1 MPFVKVRGDGAITI
15 PVEFRR
21 KHSVTPGTWY
31 QVSVTSKGKIVL
43 SPKRTVCSLCGA
55 EVLSVDAVTGT
66 CPYCKTILTDMV
78 RSGFDL
84 SSALKHMQHQRKNG
98 SF

>member
-15 PVEFRR
+15 PVELRR

-43 SPKRTVCSLCGA
+43 SPKRTVCSL
-55 EVLSVDAVTGT
+55 
-66 CPYCKTILTDMV
+66 
-78 RSGFDL
+78 
-84 SSALKHMQHQRKNG
+84 
-98 SF
+98 